1 MSCEPP
7 SLVDYKRVE
16 FDDFAA
22 WLNTTAALQNVTTL
36 PADVSLA
43 KALKIIRNHSLHM
56 QCDPHMVKFES
67 IGRPPKVESPT
78 IPADSGLVA
87 VGEPEYYAVTD
98 KVHTLPAG
106 LWDSNVVST
115 NEFVNLEKGV
125 FVRLYSPL
133 NVVMETVWTVK
144 ENGNG
149 GIDLV
154 EDVLI
159 KASRLLVGTVKNM
172 CNTNWRT
179 FHGKI
184 VDLMKEDSS

>member
-1 MSCEPP
+1 MS
-7 SLVDYKRVE
+7 S
-16 FDDFAA
+16 
-22 WLNTTAALQNVTTL
+22 WLNTTATLQNVTTL
-36 PADVSLA
+36 PAGISIA
-43 KALKIIRNHSLHM
+43 KALEVIQNHNLHM
-56 QCDPHMVKFES
+56 QCDPHMVKYES
-67 IGRPPKVESPT
+67 IPRPSKVETPT
-78 IPADSGLVA
+78 IPANSGLVA
-87 VGEPEYYAVTD
+87 VGEPEYYCVTD

-106 LWDSNVVST
+106 LWDSNVEST

-133 NVVMETVWTVK
+133 NVVMETVWTVR

-149 GIDLV
+149 GIELV

-172 CNTNWRT
+172 CSTNWTT

-184 VDLMKEDSS
+184 VNLMKEGSSSSS

>member
-1 MSCEPP
+1 MS
-7 SLVDYKRVE
+7 S
-16 FDDFAA
+16 
-22 WLNTTAALQNVTTL
+22 WLNTTATLQNVTTL
-36 PADVSLA
+36 PAGISLA
-43 KALKIIRNHSLHM
+43 KALETVQNHTFHM
-56 QCDPHMVKFES
+56 QSDPHMIEYVS
-67 IGRPPKVESPT
+67 IPRPSKVESPT
-78 IPADSGLVA
+78 IPVERGIVA
-87 VGEPEYYAVTD
+87 VGEPAYYSVTD

-133 NVVMETVWTVK
+133 NVVLETVWTVK
-144 ENGNG
+144 ENENG
-149 GIDLV
+149 GVVLV

-159 KASRLLVGTVKNM
+159 KASRLLLGTVKNM

-184 VDLMKEDSS
+184 VDLMKESSS

>member
-1 MSCEPP
+1 
-7 SLVDYKRVE
+7 
-16 FDDFAA
+16 
-22 WLNTTAALQNVTTL
+22 
-36 PADVSLA
+36 
-43 KALKIIRNHSLHM
+43 M
-56 QCDPHMVKFES
+56 QSDPHMIKYEPIS
-67 IGRPPKVESPT
+67 RPSKVESPT
-78 IPADSGLVA
+78 VPTDRGIVA
-87 VGEPEYYAVTD
+87 VGEPAYYSVTD

-106 LWDSNVVST
+106 LWDSNVEST

-149 GIDLV
+149 GVDLI

-172 CNTNWRT
+172 CSTNWKT

-184 VDLMKEDSS
+184 VDLMKETSS

>member
-1 MSCEPP
+1 MI
-7 SLVDYKRVE
+7 LTHVT
-16 FDDFAA
+16 A
-22 WLNTTAALQNVTTL
+22 WLNTTATLRNVTTL
-36 PADVSLA
+36 PPEVSFA
-43 KALKIIRNHSLHM
+43 RALETIQNHKVHM

-67 IGRPPKVESPT
+67 IPQPSKVETPT
-78 IPADSGLVA
+78 VPSDRGIVA
-87 VGEPEYYAVTD
+87 VEEPAYYSVTD

-106 LWDSNVVST
+106 LWDSNVESV
-115 NEFVNLEKGV
+115 NEFVTLEKGV

-144 ENGNG
+144 DNGNG
-149 GIDLV
+149 GVDLV

-159 KASRLLVGTVKNM
+159 KASRLLVGTVKTM

-184 VDLMKEDSS
+184 VDVMKETSS

>member
-1 MSCEPP
+1 
-7 SLVDYKRVE
+7 
-16 FDDFAA
+16 
-22 WLNTTAALQNVTTL
+22 
-36 PADVSLA
+36 
-43 KALKIIRNHSLHM
+43 
-56 QCDPHMVKFES
+56 MVKFES
-67 IGRPPKVESPT
+67 ISQPSKVETPT
-78 IPADSGLVA
+78 VPSDRGIVA
-87 VGEPEYYAVTD
+87 VEEPAYYSVTD

-106 LWDSNVVST
+106 LWDSNVESV
-115 NEFVNLEKGV
+115 NEFVTLEKGV

-149 GIDLV
+149 GVDLV

-159 KASRLLVGTVKNM
+159 KASRLLVGTVKTM

-184 VDLMKEDSS
+184 VDVMKETSS